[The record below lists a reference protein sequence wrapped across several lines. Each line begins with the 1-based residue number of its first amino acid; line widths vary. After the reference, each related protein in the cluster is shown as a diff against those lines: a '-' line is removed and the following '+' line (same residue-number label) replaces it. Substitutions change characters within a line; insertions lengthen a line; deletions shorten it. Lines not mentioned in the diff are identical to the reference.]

1 MAICEFIDKDKT
13 EIINFK
19 IFSSIPFKEIT
30 SKVFDK
36 RWFVHKWDFL
46 FGILAESE
54 CKKLEDYSKL
64 LQIFDKFDDNGDGV
78 LTLDEF
84 TELIKTLEPEKDDF
98 FVVRMFRKALEL
110 EMDIDNVDKMSPD
123 AFC

>member
-1 MAICEFIDKDKT
+1 M
-13 EIINFK
+13 
-19 IFSSIPFKEIT
+19 
-30 SKVFDK
+30 
-36 RWFVHKWDFL
+36 